1 MNKNY
6 IYGLVLALFAALL
19 NGTVGVLSKWL
30 FQSNLTSAGISFYK
44 CLIAFLVISFLS
56 FFNKNI
62 RMKIVELKSKI
73 NYIIVCSFLGIFVL
87 YFFET
92 AAYKYE
98 SVSIVVFIL
107 LGTSVLITFI
117 CSSILLKETKKKYQ
131 YIGLVLLII
140 GLLIMHFAEGEIQG
154 QSIGIVLAAI
164 AGIGYGLFLIFTKK
178 FKLDGGLALIWYLM
192 LFGVIFLFFPFYY
205 EGLMMPSLKS
215 MPLLTCLAIFPTL
228 GGFYCTT
235 KALNYLDAHKVQF
248 FELTEPVF
256 ATIFASFFFKNLLKD

>member
-1 MNKNY
+1 
-6 IYGLVLALFAALL
+6 
-19 NGTVGVLSKWL
+19 
-30 FQSNLTSAGISFYK
+30 
-44 CLIAFLVISFLS
+44 
-56 FFNKNI
+56 
-62 RMKIVELKSKI
+62 
-73 NYIIVCSFLGIFVL
+73 
-87 YFFET
+87 
-92 AAYKYE
+92 
-98 SVSIVVFIL
+98 
-107 LGTSVLITFI
+107 
-117 CSSILLKETKKKYQ
+117 
-131 YIGLVLLII
+131 
-140 GLLIMHFAEGEIQG
+140 MHFAEGEIQG

-256 ATIFASFFFKNLLKD
+256 ATIFAFFFFKNLLKD